1 MPRHVL
7 AICGSLRAQ
16 SINRTL
22 LLAAQKCG
30 QEHGLEIHLYD
41 GLGNLPIFNPD
52 NEETPPKSVLDFRAH
67 LAQSD
72 AVLIASPEYAHGVT
86 GAIKNALDWVVAS
99 GEFMQ
104 MPVVAINASSRAT
117 IAQAALIETIRTM
130 DATIID
136 DACVTIVLN
145 GKNYST
151 DDIINDPETARLLD
165 QALGSLRKALDE
177 SDQKRDIA

>member
-22 LLAAQKCG
+22 LLAAQKYE

-52 NEETPPKSVLDFRAH
+52 DEETPEQSVLDFRSQ

-104 MPVVAINASSRAT
+104 MPVAALNASGRAT
-117 IAQAALIETIRTM
+117 IAQAALLETIRTM
-130 DATIID
+130 DAAIID

-145 GKNYST
+145 GKNYSA
-151 DDIINDPETARLLD
+151 DDIINDPETAGLLD
-165 QALGSLRKALDE
+165 QALGILCKALDDA
-177 SDQKRDIA
+177 DQKRDIT

>member
-7 AICGSLRAQ
+7 AICGSLRAT

-22 LLAAQKCG
+22 LHASQM
-30 QEHGLEIHLYD
+30 QGLKHALNITLYD
-41 GLGNLPIFNPD
+41 GLGDLPIFNPD
-52 NEETPPKSVLDFRAH
+52 NEQTPPKSVLAFRAQLSH
-67 LAQSD
+67 SD
-72 AVLIASPEYAHGVT
+72 AILIASPEYAHGVT

-104 MPVVAINASSRAT
+104 MPVAAINASGRAT